1 MSRFTRS
8 LASLRAR
15 AHVHRNA
22 SSGHAAPRAIGPA
35 TRATLVALATMA
47 ALGACSRQA
56 PPVWQGYVEGEYV
69 YLASSQSG
77 TLTELDVERG
87 QTVAASA
94 PVFALEA
101 VDETAARDEAHHRLA
116 AAQAQLADLQTG
128 KRPPEVRVTEAQL
141 AQAEATARKA
151 ALQLTRDEA
160 QLRAGGIAQAQ
171 LDDSRAQAA
180 SSAAQVRELQ
190 NQVRVANLPGRVAQI
205 AAQAAEVDAARA
217 TLAQAQWKLDQK
229 RVAAPA
235 KGLVYDTLYRVG
247 EWVQAGSP
255 VVQMLPPQNVKLRF
269 FVPETVVGSLA
280 PGRKVLVHCDGCAA
294 DVPATITW
302 VSNAA
307 EYTPPVIYSNEQ
319 RAKLVFMIE
328 AHPAAQDAAK
338 LHPGQPVEV
347 RLQ

>member
-1 MSRFTRS
+1 MR
-8 LASLRAR
+8 
-15 AHVHRNA
+15 RNA
-22 SSGHAAPRAIGPA
+22 LPVRSAS
-35 TRATLVALATMA
+35 RATGSMVRNTLAVLAGLA
-47 ALGACSRQA
+47 ALNACSRHEPA
-56 PPVWQGYVEGEYV
+56 TWQGYVEGEYV

-77 TLTELDVERG
+77 TLASLDVQRG

-101 VDETAARDEAHHRLA
+101 TDETAARDEARHRLA
-116 AAQAQLADLQTG
+116 AAQAQLDDLQTG
-128 KRPPEVRVTEAQL
+128 KRPPEVRVTQAQL
-141 AQAEATARKA
+141 AQAQATARKA
-151 ALQLTRDEA
+151 ALQLARDEA
-160 QLRAGGIAQAQ
+160 QLRAGGISQAQ

-205 AAQAAEVDAARA
+205 AAQAADVEAARA

-235 KGLVYDTLYRVG
+235 AGLVYDTLYRVG
-247 EWVQAGSP
+247 EWVQAGNP
-255 VVQMLPPQNVKLRF
+255 IVQMLPPQNVKLRF
-269 FVPETVVGSLA
+269 FVPEAVVGSLA
-280 PGRKVLVHCDGCAA
+280 PGRKILVHCDGCAA
-294 DVPATITW
+294 EVPATITW

-319 RAKLVFMIE
+319 RTKLVFMIE
-328 AHPAAQDAAK
+328 ARPAAQDAAK